1 MEETEIFLERRRH
14 SHKTVVSLLRLNE
27 AGQLEDADLR
37 ALGPFYQQSRKC
49 FPTVSENFWKEAVS
63 TEIDSDVER
72 LEYCRSRN
80 NYLTS
85 ELL

>member
-1 MEETEIFLERRRH
+1 MQETEIFLEGRQH
-14 SHKTVVSLLRLNE
+14 SHKTIVALLRLNE

-37 ALGPFYQQSRKC
+37 ALGKFYQQSRKC
-49 FPTVSENFWKEAVS
+49 FPTVSENFWKEA
-63 TEIDSDVER
+63 SDMER